1 MLNATLIEKLLY
13 KISEKTKM
21 GAKSRKPH
29 NPYTTGSEQ
38 ETSGAL
44 QEDPGAERKAG
55 YSTCCN
61 HLRCWR
67 STKGFAGERISASSL
82 SK

>member
-29 NPYTTGSEQ
+29 NPYTTVGPLSLLIGIPVIPVWESPGVPIFPWSSSEKYI
-38 ETSGAL
+38 
-44 QEDPGAERKAG
+44 P
-55 YSTCCN
+55 Y
-61 HLRCWR
+61 
-67 STKGFAGERISASSL
+67 
-82 SK
+82 